1 MRFTSPTVTRNRRI
15 IVFDSETGTF
25 KRMWGALRQLASN
38 TNLAPY
44 NPADP
49 PSQVFRNPVHCVH
62 VSRDGFVYVCRSSQ
76 QPNSGFYKR
85 RASFVKEIF

>member
-1 MRFTSPTVTRNRRI
+1 MRFTSPTVYSNRRI

-25 KRMWGALRQLASN
+25 KRMWVRLRQLASN

-49 PSQVFRNPVHCVH
+49 PSQVCSGIRSTAYTC
-62 VSRDGFVYVCRSSQ
+62 RATICLRLRSSQ
-76 QPNSGFYKR
+76 QPNFR
-85 RASFVKEIF
+85 FLTKEGSL